1 MPWIQ
6 LKLNTTGAHA
16 EELSDALMEA
26 GSVSITFQ
34 DTHDTPVFEPLPVT
48 PLARSRDWRTR
59 GADTASWDLQPTIFP
74 FLLRR
79 REGPSWRPLRP
90 EEMAWLYRQMR
101 EPQAGERVPLLAQLR
116 FQIGQPVVCGVRD
129 GQALTALRLCVGARD
144 ISAATA
150 GARGTAEALTQARL
164 ALDKLAWLISRL

>member
-1 MPWIQ
+1 MSGFLREW
-6 LKLNTTGAHA
+6 G
-16 EELSDALMEA
+16 DA
-26 GSVSITFQ
+26 VSERLT
-34 DTHDTPVFEPLPVT
+34 DDPVFEPLPVT

>member
-1 MPWIQ
+1 
-6 LKLNTTGAHA
+6 
-16 EELSDALMEA
+16 
-26 GSVSITFQ
+26 
-34 DTHDTPVFEPLPVT
+34 
-48 PLARSRDWRTR
+48 
-59 GADTASWDLQPTIFP
+59 
-74 FLLRR
+74 
-79 REGPSWRPLRP
+79 
-90 EEMAWLYRQMR
+90 MAWLYRQMR